1 MNRLK
6 KLFILLIISLSVYL
20 IYYFTNNNSLTY
32 LALGDGLAMGENTYG
47 GTTYSYNQHFKD
59 YLDKNEK
66 PGLYIDQYNS
76 KTKNINS
83 LYNDILK
90 DKKVTINNN
99 TYTLKRLLQEADI
112 ITISIGLND
121 VIYEYNIKN
130 KPYLSSYEEDKIIK
144 FITTNYEALLKE
156 IRRYTKRK
164 IYLIGYPYHN
174 TKYDKLITK
183 LNNYFQQLSLN
194 NANII
199 YINSK
204 ILLDD
209 SCYDKN
215 NTLFPNSKGYE
226 KIAENLKIQYKSHK

>member
-32 LALGDGLAMGENTYG
+32 LSLGDGLAIGENSYG
-47 GTTYSYNQHFKD
+47 GITYSYNQHFKD

-66 PGLYIDQYNS
+66 LGIYIDQYNS
-76 KTKNINS
+76 KTKSLNS

-90 DKKVTINNN
+90 DKKITINNN

-130 KPYLSSYEEDKIIK
+130 KPYLSRYEEDKIIK
-144 FITTNYEALLKE
+144 FITDNYESLLKE
-156 IRRYTKRK
+156 IRRYTKRN

-174 TKYDKLITK
+174 TK
-183 LNNYFQQLSLN
+183 
-194 NANII
+194 
-199 YINSK
+199 
-204 ILLDD
+204 
-209 SCYDKN
+209 
-215 NTLFPNSKGYE
+215 
-226 KIAENLKIQYKSHK
+226 